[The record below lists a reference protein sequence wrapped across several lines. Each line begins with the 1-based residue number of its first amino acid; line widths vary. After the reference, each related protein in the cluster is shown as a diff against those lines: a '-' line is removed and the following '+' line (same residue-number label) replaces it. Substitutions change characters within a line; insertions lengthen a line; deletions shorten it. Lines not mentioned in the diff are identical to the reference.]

1 MSKDLKDNTEA
12 GEVKA
17 KLTYLTNLYVN
28 SYKPTKIVLR
38 KHRVSNKLRNNK
50 DILITRPAKGNG
62 IDIVDKWL

>member
-1 MSKDLKDNTEA
+1 MSKDLNDNTDA
-12 GEVKA
+12 GEVKT
-17 KLTYLTNLYVN
+17 KLTYQTNLCVN

-62 IDIVDKWL
+62 VDIVDKWL